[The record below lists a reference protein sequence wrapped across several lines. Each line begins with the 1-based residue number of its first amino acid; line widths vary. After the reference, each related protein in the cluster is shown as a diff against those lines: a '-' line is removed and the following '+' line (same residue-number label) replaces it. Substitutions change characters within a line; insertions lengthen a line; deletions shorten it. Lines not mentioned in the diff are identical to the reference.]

1 MITKITS
8 ENTAKYQALFEKVN
22 EILGLPKKDEQD
34 AIKIPAIS
42 TLGEYFQHLN
52 EISQKDPSLIILP
65 LDEEK
70 FSIDGNSRK
79 IVIPQAFTK
88 NGVGVQ
94 GDHYAEY
101 IYFEIDRYF
110 ENIDFGSPSITA
122 IVEFV
127 DANQQ
132 KHFTKAWIK
141 YADNTDVEHPKII
154 IGWPITQ
161 DVTSKAGIIKFS
173 VRLFELNTDGNSYK
187 RSFGTLIG
195 QLVVNP
201 SLDFAI
207 SKAEIDN
214 IQGNLNDDVENEVL
228 SRMIDSPAA
237 DYNVDQ
243 VVSPVFLFRYKNKEE
258 TGPDGSCNAD
268 AGDALMVQAIAPGSV
283 TYSWYKEKDER
294 TTNID
299 TGIEM
304 VYKQL
309 GEFKEN
315 IPIYENKSI
324 DGTPKYRLADVSK
337 ETFAEGGPYYERYSK
352 YTLPDSTNND
362 ITGTYYCVAQNN
374 MYGFSRSSNQKLN
387 IPKGWT
393 EADCKI
399 GNVTVPGPTAFG
411 DDSIMLSEK
420 IEIVDGGSLTVGV
433 TGATVKDRDTYTWNF
448 TGDDGNSRDIATT
461 GNTCS
466 LLDIEGIYT
475 ASVTRTR
482 NGAVSEPKAL
492 GSCHA
497 YKKPQPVKFITIDGV
512 SIDDSQ
518 KNQNF
523 LVPKT
528 STSCTI
534 TVKANGKFE
543 KYEVEW
549 RKEESQAQDVIVTNL
564 NTNISEPDENG
575 VFNISFNPSEVALGF
590 YYPVV
595 KVSKSQKGLE
605 GIDKEICS
613 FEKIGYLN
621 IAPAGTSG

>member
-1 MITKITS
+1 MITKITP
-8 ENTAKYQALFEKVN
+8 ENTTKYKALFKKVS
-22 EILGLPKKDEQD
+22 EILNLEH
-34 AIKIPAIS
+34 AIS
-42 TLGEYFQHLN
+42 TLDEYFQHLH
-52 EISQKDPSLIILP
+52 EISLKDPSLIILP

-70 FSIDGNSRK
+70 FFIDGNSRK
-79 IVIPQAFTK
+79 ITVPQAFTK

-122 IVEFV
+122 VVEFI

-141 YADNTDVEHPKII
+141 YTDEKSSKVT

-161 DVTSKAGIIKFS
+161 DVTSKAGSIKFS
-173 VRLFELNTDGNSYK
+173 VRLFELEGNSYK

-214 IQGNLNDDVENEVL
+214 IQGNLNDDVEKQVL
-228 SRMIDSPAA
+228 DRMISSPAA
-237 DYNVDQ
+237 DYSKDK
-243 VVSPVFLFRYKNKEE
+243 VVSPVFLFRYKEGV
-258 TGPDGSCNAD
+258 GPADFCSAD
-268 AGDALMVQAIAPGSV
+268 AGDVLRVQAVAPGSIA
-283 TYSWYKEKDER
+283 YFWFKGEKTPIKANSILKKLEA
-294 TTNID
+294 
-299 TGIEM
+299 
-304 VYKQL
+304 
-309 GEFKEN
+309 FKEN
-315 IPIYENKSI
+315 IPIYENK
-324 DGTPKYRLADVSK
+324 GTEEAPDYHLADVAAD
-337 ETFAEGGPYYERYSK
+337 TFDQGGPYYEPYSE
-352 YTLPDSTNND
+352 YVLPNEGD
-362 ITGTYYCVAQNN
+362 ITGEYHCVAQNT
-374 MYGFSRSSNQKLN
+374 MYGCTRASNEPLN
-387 IPKGWT
+387 VPENQT
-393 EADCKI
+393 ENDCKI
-399 GNVTVPGPTAFG
+399 GSVVVPGPTAFG
-411 DDSIMLSEK
+411 DDSTMLPEK
-420 IEIVDGGSLTVGV
+420 VEIDDGSPLTVGV
-433 TGATVKDRDTYTWNF
+433 TGATAKDRDTYTWNF
-448 TGDDGNSRDIATT
+448 TGDDGNSRDIAIT

-482 NGAVSEPKAL
+482 NGAVSEPKLL

-497 YKKPQPVKFITIDGV
+497 YKKPQPVKFIRIDGV

-528 STSCTI
+528 ATSCTI

-543 KYEVEW
+543 NYAVEW
-549 RKEESQAQDVIVTNL
+549 RKEESQAEDATVKFL

-595 KVSKSQKGLE
+595 KVSKSQEGLE
-605 GIDKEICS
+605 DVDEESCS
-613 FEKIGYLN
+613 FEEIGYLN

>member
-1 MITKITS
+1 MITKITP
-8 ENTAKYQALFEKVN
+8 ENTTKYKALFEKVS
-22 EILGLPKKDEQD
+22 EILNLE
-34 AIKIPAIS
+34 PAIS
-42 TLGEYFQHLN
+42 TLDEYFQHLN
-52 EISQKDPSLIILP
+52 EISLKDPSLIILP

-70 FSIDGNSRK
+70 FFIDGNSRK
-79 IVIPQAFTK
+79 ITVPQAFTK

-122 IVEFV
+122 VVEFV

-141 YADNTDVEHPKII
+141 YTDEKSSKVL

-161 DVTSKAGIIKFS
+161 DVTSKAGSIKFS
-173 VRLFELNTDGNSYK
+173 VRLFELEGNSYK

-214 IQGNLNDDVENEVL
+214 IQGKLDADVEGEVL
-228 SRMIDSPAA
+228 RRMINSPAA
-237 DYNVDQ
+237 DYSADK
-243 VVSPVFLFRYKNKEE
+243 VVSPVFLFRYKEGIGA
-258 TGPDGSCNAD
+258 TDSCAAD
-268 AGDALMVQAIAPGSV
+268 AGDVLNVQAIAPGSV
-283 TYSWYKEKDER
+283 TYSWYKDKDE
-294 TTNID
+294 TT
-299 TGIEM
+299 TTLQAKL
-304 VYKQL
+304 VYKKL
-309 GEFKEN
+309 DAFKEN
-315 IPIYENKSI
+315 ILIYENK
-324 DGTPKYRLADVSK
+324 GTDENPIYRLADVSE
-337 ETFAEGGPYYERYSK
+337 ETFANGGPYYESYSE
-352 YTLPDSTNND
+352 YTLPSNKDGETMSD
-362 ITGTYYCVAQNN
+362 ITGTYRCVAQNN
-374 MYGFSRSSNQKLN
+374 MYGFSRSSDQAHN
-387 IPKGWT
+387 IPEGWT
-393 EADCKI
+393 DDDCKI
-399 GNVTVPGPTAFG
+399 GSVVVPGPTAFG
-411 DDSIMLSEK
+411 DDSTMLSGK

-433 TGATVKDRDTYTWNF
+433 TGATAKDRDTYTWNF

-497 YKKPQPVKFITIDGV
+497 YKKPQPVKFITIDGI

-528 STSCTI
+528 ATSCTI

-543 KYEVEW
+543 NYAVEW
-549 RKEESQAQDVIVTNL
+549 RKEESQAEDATVTIL
-564 NTNISEPDENG
+564 NTNISKPDENG
-575 VFNISFNPSEVALGF
+575 VFAISFNPSEVALGF

-595 KVSKSQKGLE
+595 KVSKNNVE
-605 GIDKEICS
+605 GVDEEVCS

>member
-1 MITKITS
+1 MITKVTP
-8 ENTAKYQALFEKVN
+8 ENNTRYQALFEKVN
-22 EILGLPKKDEQD
+22 EILGLPKKNDQGTV
-34 AIKIPAIS
+34 ITHAIS
-42 TLGEYFQHLN
+42 TLDGYFQHLH
-52 EISQKDPSLIILP
+52 EISLKDPSLIILP

-70 FSIDGNSRK
+70 FFIDGNSRK
-79 IVIPQAFTK
+79 ITVPQAFTK

-122 IVEFV
+122 VVEFI

-141 YADNTDVEHPKII
+141 YTDEKSSKVT

-161 DVTSKAGIIKFS
+161 DVTSKAGSIKFS
-173 VRLFELNTDGNSYK
+173 VRLFELDADGNSYK

-214 IQGNLNDDVENEVL
+214 IQGNLNDDVENQVL
-228 SRMIDSPAA
+228 DRMISSPAA
-237 DYNVDQ
+237 DYSKDK
-243 VVSPVFLFRYKNKEE
+243 VVSPVFLFRYKNGV
-258 TGPDGSCNAD
+258 GPNDPCSAD
-268 AGDALMVQAIAPGSV
+268 AGDVLRVQAIAPGSV
-283 TYSWYKEKDER
+283 DYSWLKDNNTIAAKNTFEKLEA
-294 TTNID
+294 
-299 TGIEM
+299 
-304 VYKQL
+304 
-309 GEFKEN
+309 FKEN
-315 IPIYENKSI
+315 ILIYENK
-324 DGTPKYRLADVSK
+324 GTEAAPSYRLADV
-337 ETFAEGGPYYERYSK
+337 TADDFADPKKGPYYELYSE
-352 YTLPDSTNND
+352 YVLPNEGD
-362 ITGTYYCVAQNN
+362 ITGEYHCVAQNTT
-374 MYGFSRSSNQKLN
+374 YGYTRTSKEPLN
-387 IPKGWT
+387 IPEGWT
-393 EADCKI
+393 ADDCKI
-399 GNVTVPGPTAFG
+399 GVVTVPGPTAFG
-411 DDSIMLSEK
+411 DDSTMLSGK

-433 TGATVKDRDTYTWNF
+433 TGAIAKDRDTYTWNF
-448 TGDDGNSRDIATT
+448 TGDDGNSRDIAITE
-461 GNTCS
+461 NTCS

-482 NGAVSEPKAL
+482 NGAVSEPKIL

-497 YKKPQPVKFITIDGV
+497 YKKPQPVKFIMIDGI

-528 STSCTI
+528 ATSCTI

-543 KYEVEW
+543 KYDVEW
-549 RKEESQAQDVIVTNL
+549 RKEESQAQDASVKFL

-590 YYPVV
+590 YYPIV
-595 KVSKSQKGLE
+595 KVSKSQEGLE
-605 GIDKEICS
+605 DVAEEKCS
-613 FEKIGYLN
+613 FEEIGYLN
-621 IAPAGTSG
+621 IAPVGTSG

>member
-1 MITKITS
+1 MITKITP
-8 ENTAKYQALFEKVN
+8 ENTTKYKALFEKVSK
-22 EILGLPKKDEQD
+22 ILKLE
-34 AIKIPAIS
+34 PAIS
-42 TLGEYFQHLN
+42 TLDEYFQHLN
-52 EISQKDPSLIILP
+52 EISLKDPSLIMLP

-70 FSIDGNSRK
+70 FFIDGNSRK
-79 IVIPQAFTK
+79 ITIPQAFTK

-122 IVEFV
+122 VVEFI

-141 YADNTDVEHPKII
+141 YTDEKSSKVT

-161 DVTSKAGIIKFS
+161 DVTSKAGSIKFS
-173 VRLFELNTDGNSYK
+173 VRLFELEGNSYK

-214 IQGNLNDDVENEVL
+214 IQGKLDADVEGEVL
-228 SRMIDSPAA
+228 RRMINSPAA
-237 DYNVDQ
+237 DYSADK
-243 VVSPVFLFRYKNKEE
+243 VVSPVFLFRYKEGIGA
-258 TGPDGSCNAD
+258 TDSCTAD
-268 AGDALMVQAIAPGSV
+268 AGDVLNVQAIAPGSV
-283 TYSWYKEKDER
+283 TYSWFKDKDETI
-294 TTNID
+294 TTL
-299 TGIEM
+299 EAKL
-304 VYKQL
+304 VYKKL
-309 GEFKEN
+309 ETFKEN
-315 IPIYENKSI
+315 IPIYENK
-324 DGTPKYRLADVSK
+324 GTQEAPVYRLADVSEESFTK
-337 ETFAEGGPYYERYSK
+337 GGPYYESYSE
-352 YTLPDSTNND
+352 YTLPSSKDGETMSD
-362 ITGTYYCVAQNN
+362 ITGTYRCVAQNN
-374 MYGFSRSSNQKLN
+374 MYGFSRSSDDAHN
-387 IPKGWT
+387 IPEGRT
-393 EADCKI
+393 DEDCII
-399 GNVTVPGPTAFG
+399 GSVVVPGPTAFG
-411 DDSIMLSEK
+411 DDSTMLQEK
-420 IEIVDGGSLTVGV
+420 KEIVDGDSLTVGV
-433 TGATVKDRDTYTWNF
+433 TGATAKDRDTYTWNF
-448 TGDDGNSRDIATT
+448 TGDDGNSRDIAIT

-482 NGAVSEPKAL
+482 NGAVSEPKLL

-497 YKKPQPVKFITIDGV
+497 YKKPQPVKFIRIDGI

-528 STSCTI
+528 ATSCTI

-543 KYEVEW
+543 KYDVEW
-549 RKEESQAQDVIVTNL
+549 RKEESQAQDATVKIL
-564 NTNISEPDENG
+564 NTNISKPDENG

-595 KVSKSQKGLE
+595 KVSKSQEGLE
-605 GIDKEICS
+605 SVASETCS
-613 FEKIGYLN
+613 FEEIGYLN

>member
-1 MITKITS
+1 MITKITP
-8 ENTAKYQALFEKVN
+8 ENTTKYKALFEKVS
-22 EILGLPKKDEQD
+22 EILNIE
-34 AIKIPAIS
+34 PAIS
-42 TLGEYFQHLN
+42 TLDEYFQHLH
-52 EISQKDPSLIILP
+52 EISLKDPSLIILP

-70 FSIDGNSRK
+70 FFIDGNSRK
-79 IVIPQAFTK
+79 ITVPQAFVK

-122 IVEFV
+122 VVEFI

-141 YADNTDVEHPKII
+141 YTDEKSSKVL

-161 DVTSKAGIIKFS
+161 DVTSKAGPIKFS
-173 VRLFELNTDGNSYK
+173 VRLFELEGNSYK

-214 IQGNLNDDVENEVL
+214 IQGKLDADVEGEVL
-228 SRMIDSPAA
+228 RRMINSPAA
-237 DYNVDQ
+237 DYSKDK
-243 VVSPVFLFRYKNKEE
+243 VVSPVFLFRYKEGV
-258 TGPDGSCNAD
+258 GPNDLCNAD
-268 AGDALMVQAIAPGSV
+268 AGDVLKVQAIAPGSV
-283 TYSWYKEKDER
+283 TYSWFKDKTPITAER
-294 TTNID
+294 
-299 TGIEM
+299 

-309 GEFKEN
+309 TAFKEN
-315 IPIYENKSI
+315 VLIYENK
-324 DGTPKYRLADVSK
+324 GTDEAPVYRLADVSE
-337 ETFAEGGPYYERYSK
+337 ETFATGGPYYESYSE
-352 YTLPDSTNND
+352 YILPSSKDGETMSD
-362 ITGTYYCVAQNN
+362 ITGTYRCVAQNN
-374 MYGFSRSSNQKLN
+374 MYGFSRSSDDAHN
-387 IPKGWT
+387 IPEGRT
-393 EADCKI
+393 DEDCII
-399 GNVTVPGPTAFG
+399 GSVVVPGPTAFG
-411 DDSIMLSEK
+411 DDSTMLSEK
-420 IEIVDGGSLTVGV
+420 VEIVDGGSLTVGV
-433 TGATVKDRDTYTWNF
+433 TGVTAKDRDTYTWNF
-448 TGDDGNSRDIATT
+448 KGDDGNSRDIATT

-482 NGAVSEPKAL
+482 NGAVSEPKVL

-497 YKKPQPVKFITIDGV
+497 YKKPQPVKFIRIDGI

-528 STSCTI
+528 ATSCTI

-543 KYEVEW
+543 NYAVEW
-549 RKEESQAQDVIVTNL
+549 RKEESQVEDAIVTTL

-590 YYPVV
+590 YYPIV
-595 KVSKSQKGLE
+595 KVSKSQEGLE
-605 GIDKEICS
+605 SVAPEICS

>member
-1 MITKITS
+1 MITKVTP
-8 ENTAKYQALFEKVN
+8 ENTTKYKALFEKVS
-22 EILGLPKKDEQD
+22 EILNIE
-34 AIKIPAIS
+34 PAIS
-42 TLGEYFQHLN
+42 TLDEYFQHLH
-52 EISQKDPSLIILP
+52 EISLKDPSLIILP

-70 FSIDGNSRK
+70 FFIDGNSRK
-79 IVIPQAFTK
+79 ITVPQAFTK

-122 IVEFV
+122 VVEFI

-141 YADNTDVEHPKII
+141 YTDEKSSKVL

-161 DVTSKAGIIKFS
+161 DVTSKAGSIKFS
-173 VRLFELNTDGNSYK
+173 VRLFELEGNSYK

-214 IQGNLNDDVENEVL
+214 IQGNLNDDVEKQVL
-228 SRMIDSPAA
+228 DRMISSPAA
-237 DYNVDQ
+237 DYSKDK
-243 VVSPVFLFRYKNKEE
+243 VVSPVFLFRYKEGV
-258 TGPDGSCNAD
+258 GPADFCSAD
-268 AGDALMVQAIAPGSV
+268 AGDVLRVQAVAPGSI
-283 TYSWYKEKDER
+283 TYSWFKGEKTPITANSIFKKLEA
-294 TTNID
+294 
-299 TGIEM
+299 
-304 VYKQL
+304 
-309 GEFKEN
+309 FKEN
-315 IPIYENKSI
+315 ILIYENK
-324 DGTPKYRLADVSK
+324 GTEEAPNYRLADVAAD
-337 ETFAEGGPYYERYSK
+337 TFNQGGPYYEKYSE
-352 YTLPDSTNND
+352 YILPNEGD
-362 ITGTYYCVAQNN
+362 ITGEYYCVAQNT
-374 MYGFSRSSNQKLN
+374 MYGYTRASNEPLN
-387 IPKGWT
+387 VPEHYT
-393 EADCKI
+393 ENDCKI
-399 GNVTVPGPTAFG
+399 GSVVVPGPTAFG
-411 DDSIMLSEK
+411 DDSTMLPGK

-433 TGATVKDRDTYTWNF
+433 TGATAKDRDTYTWNF
-448 TGDDGNSRDIATT
+448 TGDDGNSMDIAIT

-482 NGAVSEPKAL
+482 NGAVSEPKVL

-497 YKKPQPVKFITIDGV
+497 YKKPQPVKFITIDGI

-528 STSCTI
+528 ATSCTI

-543 KYEVEW
+543 NYAVEW
-549 RKEESQAQDVIVTNL
+549 RKEESQAEDATVKIL

-595 KVSKSQKGLE
+595 KVSKIMLKALTKKFVVLKKLD
-605 GIDKEICS
+605 I
-613 FEKIGYLN
+613 
-621 IAPAGTSG
+621 

>member
-1 MITKITS
+1 MITKITP
-8 ENTAKYQALFEKVN
+8 ENTTKYKALFEKVS
-22 EILGLPKKDEQD
+22 EILKLE
-34 AIKIPAIS
+34 PAIS
-42 TLGEYFQHLN
+42 TLDEYFQHLN
-52 EISQKDPSLIILP
+52 EISLKDPSLIILP

-70 FSIDGNSRK
+70 FFIDGNSRK
-79 IVIPQAFTK
+79 ITVPQAFTK

-122 IVEFV
+122 VVEFV

-141 YADNTDVEHPKII
+141 YTNEKSSKVT

-161 DVTSKAGIIKFS
+161 DVTSKAGSIKFS
-173 VRLFELNTDGNSYK
+173 VRLFELEGNSYK

-214 IQGNLNDDVENEVL
+214 IQGKLDADVEGEVL
-228 SRMIDSPAA
+228 RRMINSPAA
-237 DYNVDQ
+237 DYSADK
-243 VVSPVFLFRYKNKEE
+243 VVSPVFLFRYKEGIGA
-258 TGPDGSCNAD
+258 TDSCTAD
-268 AGDALMVQAIAPGSV
+268 AGDVLNVQAIAPGSV
-283 TYSWYKEKDER
+283 TYSWYKDKDE
-294 TTNID
+294 TT
-299 TGIEM
+299 TTLEAKL
-304 VYKQL
+304 VYKKL
-309 GEFKEN
+309 DTFKEN
-315 IPIYENKSI
+315 ILIYENK
-324 DGTPKYRLADVSK
+324 GTDENPIYRLADVSE
-337 ETFAEGGPYYERYSK
+337 ETFVNGGPYYESYSE
-352 YTLPDSTNND
+352 YTLPSSKDGETMSD
-362 ITGTYYCVAQNN
+362 ITGTYRCVAQNN
-374 MYGFSRSSNQKLN
+374 MYGFSRSSDQAHN
-387 IPKGWT
+387 IPEGWT
-393 EADCKI
+393 DDDCKI
-399 GNVTVPGPTAFG
+399 GSVVVPGPTAFG
-411 DDSIMLSEK
+411 DDSTMLSGK

-466 LLDIEGIYT
+466 LLDIEGTYT

-518 KNQNF
+518 NNQNF

-528 STSCTI
+528 ATSCTI

-543 KYEVEW
+543 NYAVEW
-549 RKEESQAQDVIVTNL
+549 RKEESQAEDATVTIL
-564 NTNISEPDENG
+564 NTDISKPDENG
-575 VFNISFNPSEVALGF
+575 VFSIRFNPSEVALGF

-595 KVSKSQKGLE
+595 KVSKNNVE
-605 GIDKEICS
+605 GVDEEICS

>member
-1 MITKITS
+1 MITKVTP
-8 ENTAKYQALFEKVN
+8 ENTTRYQALFEKVN
-22 EILGLPKKDEQD
+22 EILGLPKTDDQGTV
-34 AIKIPAIS
+34 ITQAIS
-42 TLGEYFQHLN
+42 TLDGYFQHLH
-52 EISQKDPSLIILP
+52 EISLKDPSLIILP

-70 FSIDGNSRK
+70 FFIDGNSRK
-79 IVIPQAFTK
+79 ITVPQAFTK

-122 IVEFV
+122 VVEFI

-141 YADNTDVEHPKII
+141 YTDEESSKII

-161 DVTSKAGIIKFS
+161 DVTSKAGSIKFS
-173 VRLFELNTDGNSYK
+173 VRLFELDGNSYK

-214 IQGNLNDDVENEVL
+214 IQGDLNDDVENQVL
-228 SRMIDSPAA
+228 DRMISSPAA
-237 DYNVDQ
+237 DYSKDK
-243 VVSPVFLFRYKNKEE
+243 VVSPVFLFRYKNGV
-258 TGPDGSCNAD
+258 GPDDPCDAD
-268 AGDALMVQAIAPGSV
+268 MGDALMVQAIAPGSV
-283 TYSWYKEKDER
+283 AYSWYKEKGEK
-294 TTNID
+294 TTNIE

-304 VYKQL
+304 IHKEL
-309 GEFKEN
+309 KEFKEN
-315 IPIYENKSI
+315 IPIYENK
-324 DGTPKYRLADVSK
+324 GTDEHPIYRLADV
-337 ETFAEGGPYYERYSK
+337 TADDFADPKKGPYYELYSK
-352 YTLPDSTNND
+352 YVLPNEGD
-362 ITGTYYCVAQNN
+362 ITGEYYCVAKNT
-374 MYGFSRSSNQKLN
+374 MYGYSRTSKEPLK
-387 IPKGWT
+387 IPKDWT
-393 EADCKI
+393 ADDCKI
-399 GNVTVPGPTAFG
+399 GVVTVPGPTPFG
-411 DDSIMLSEK
+411 DDSTMLSGK

-433 TGATVKDRDTYTWNF
+433 TGATAKDRDTYTWNF
-448 TGDDGNSRDIATT
+448 TGDDGNSRDIAIT

-482 NGAVSEPKAL
+482 NGAVSEPKVL

-497 YKKPQPVKFITIDGV
+497 YKKPQPVKFIMIDGI

-528 STSCTI
+528 ATSCTI

-549 RKEESQAQDVIVTNL
+549 RKEESQAQDATVKFL
-564 NTNISEPDENG
+564 NTKLSEPDENG

-590 YYPVV
+590 YYPIV
-595 KVSKSQKGLE
+595 KVSKSQEGLE
-605 GIDKEICS
+605 DVDEEIYS
-613 FEKIGYLN
+613 FEEIGYLN

>member
-1 MITKITS
+1 MITKITP
-8 ENTAKYQALFEKVN
+8 ENTTKYKALFEKVS
-22 EILGLPKKDEQD
+22 EILKLE
-34 AIKIPAIS
+34 PAIS
-42 TLGEYFQHLN
+42 TLDEYFQHLN
-52 EISQKDPSLIILP
+52 EISLKDPSLIILP

-70 FSIDGNSRK
+70 FFIDGNSRK
-79 IVIPQAFTK
+79 ITVPQAFTK

-122 IVEFV
+122 VVEFI

-141 YADNTDVEHPKII
+141 YTDEKSSKVT

-161 DVTSKAGIIKFS
+161 DVTSKAGSIKFS
-173 VRLFELNTDGNSYK
+173 VRLFELEGNSYK

-214 IQGNLNDDVENEVL
+214 IQGKLDADVEGEVL
-228 SRMIDSPAA
+228 RRMINSPAA
-237 DYNVDQ
+237 DYSADK
-243 VVSPVFLFRYKNKEE
+243 VVSPVFLFRYKEGIGA
-258 TGPDGSCNAD
+258 TDSCTAD
-268 AGDALMVQAIAPGSV
+268 AGDVLNVQAIAPGSV
-283 TYSWYKEKDER
+283 TYSWYKDKDE
-294 TTNID
+294 TTTTLEAKLI
-299 TGIEM
+299 
-304 VYKQL
+304 YKKL
-309 GEFKEN
+309 NAFKEN
-315 IPIYENKSI
+315 ILIYENK
-324 DGTPKYRLADVSK
+324 GTDENPIYRLADVSE
-337 ETFAEGGPYYERYSK
+337 ETFANGGPYYESYSE
-352 YTLPDSTNND
+352 YTLPSSKDGETMSD
-362 ITGTYYCVAQNN
+362 ITGTYRCVAQNN
-374 MYGFSRSSNQKLN
+374 MYGFSRSSDQAHN
-387 IPKGWT
+387 IPEGWT
-393 EADCKI
+393 DDDCKI
-399 GNVTVPGPTAFG
+399 GSVVVPGPTAFG
-411 DDSIMLSEK
+411 DDSTMLSGK

-433 TGATVKDRDTYTWNF
+433 TGATAKDRDTYTWNF
-448 TGDDGNSRDIATT
+448 TGDDGNSRDIAIT

-482 NGAVSEPKAL
+482 NGAVSEPKVL

-497 YKKPQPVKFITIDGV
+497 YKKPQPVKFIMIDGI

-528 STSCTI
+528 ATSCTI

-543 KYEVEW
+543 NYAVEW
-549 RKEESQAQDVIVTNL
+549 RKEESQAEDATVKIL

-595 KVSKSQKGLE
+595 KVSKNNVE
-605 GIDKEICS
+605 GVNEEICS

>member
-8 ENTAKYQALFEKVN
+8 ENTAKYQALFEKVS
-22 EILGLPKKDEQD
+22 EILKLE
-34 AIKIPAIS
+34 PAIS

-88 NGVGVQ
+88 NGIGVQ

-161 DVTSKAGIIKFS
+161 DVTSKAGSIKFS
-173 VRLFELNTDGNSYK
+173 VRLFELNAGDNSYK

-214 IQGNLNDDVENEVL
+214 IQGDLNQDVEKNVL
-228 SRMIDSPAA
+228 DRIIDSPAA
-237 DYNVDQ
+237 DYSVDQ

-258 TGPDGSCNAD
+258 TKPDGSCDAD
-268 AGDALMVQAIAPGSV
+268 AGDVLMVQAIAPGSV
-283 TYSWYKEKDER
+283 TYSWYKEKGEK

-299 TGIEM
+299 TGIET

-352 YTLPDSTNND
+352 YTLPDSTKND

-399 GNVTVPGPTAFG
+399 GNVTVPGPTPF
-411 DDSIMLSEK
+411 DKLTYLEK
-420 IEIVDGGSLTVGV
+420 KKEISNGGSLTVGAG
-433 TGATVKDRDTYTWNF
+433 GATPKDNDRYTWSFKGENGTVENF
-448 TGDDGNSRDIATT
+448 EIT
-461 GNTCS
+461 GNTCN
-466 LLDIEGIYT
+466 LLNAEGTY
-475 ASVTRTR
+475 SVSVARTR
-482 NGAVSEPKAL
+482 NGAVSEPVDL
-492 GSCHA
+492 GSCYA
-497 YKKPQPVKFITIDGV
+497 YRKPQPVEFVKVNGKPVDKTQSKTNY
-512 SIDDSQ
+512 SIPQ
-518 KNQNF
+518 TPNA
-523 LVPKT
+523 
-528 STSCTI
+528 SCVIEVQT
-534 TVKANGKFE
+534 NGKFE
-543 KYEVEW
+543 SYKVDW
-549 RKEESQAQDVIVTNL
+549 FVDKSPATDVSATNL
-564 NTNISEPDENG
+564 NATVSEPDENG
-575 VFNISFNPSEVALGF
+575 VFTISFNPNKINSGL

-595 KVSKSQKGLE
+595 TVSKSKEELA
-605 GIDKEICS
+605 DVAPEICS
-613 FEKIGYLN
+613 FEDIGYLVVT
-621 IAPAGTSG
+621 AAETSG

>member
-1 MITKITS
+1 MITKITP
-8 ENTAKYQALFEKVN
+8 ENTTKYKALFEKVS
-22 EILGLPKKDEQD
+22 EILNIE
-34 AIKIPAIS
+34 PAIS
-42 TLGEYFQHLN
+42 TLDEYFQHLN
-52 EISQKDPSLIILP
+52 EISLKDPSLIILP

-70 FSIDGNSRK
+70 FFIDGNSRK
-79 IVIPQAFTK
+79 ITVPQAFTK

-122 IVEFV
+122 VVEFV

-141 YADNTDVEHPKII
+141 YTDEKSSKVL

-161 DVTSKAGIIKFS
+161 DVTSKAGSIKFS
-173 VRLFELNTDGNSYK
+173 VRLFELEGNSYK

-214 IQGNLNDDVENEVL
+214 IQGKLDADVEGEVL
-228 SRMIDSPAA
+228 RRMINSPAA
-237 DYNVDQ
+237 DYSADK
-243 VVSPVFLFRYKNKEE
+243 VVSPVFLFRYKEGIGA
-258 TGPDGSCNAD
+258 TDSCTAD
-268 AGDALMVQAIAPGSV
+268 AGDVLNVQAIAPGSV
-283 TYSWYKEKDER
+283 TYSWYKDKDE
-294 TTNID
+294 TT
-299 TGIEM
+299 TSLEAKL
-304 VYKQL
+304 VYKKL
-309 GEFKEN
+309 NTFKEN
-315 IPIYENKSI
+315 ILIYENK
-324 DGTPKYRLADVSK
+324 GTDENPIYRLADVSE
-337 ETFAEGGPYYERYSK
+337 ETFANGGPYYESYSE
-352 YTLPDSTNND
+352 YTLPSSKDGETMSD
-362 ITGTYYCVAQNN
+362 ITGTYRCVAQNN
-374 MYGFSRSSNQKLN
+374 MYGFSRSSDQAHN
-387 IPKGWT
+387 IPEGWT
-393 EADCKI
+393 DDDCKI
-399 GNVTVPGPTAFG
+399 GSVVVPGPTAFG
-411 DDSIMLSEK
+411 DDFTMLSGK

-433 TGATVKDRDTYTWNF
+433 TGATAKDRDTYTWNF
-448 TGDDGNSRDIATT
+448 VGDDGNSRDIAIT

-482 NGAVSEPKAL
+482 NGAVSEPKVL

-497 YKKPQPVKFITIDGV
+497 YKKPQPVKFITIDGI

-528 STSCTI
+528 ATSCTI

-543 KYEVEW
+543 KYDVEW
-549 RKEESQAQDVIVTNL
+549 RKEESQVQDATVTDL
-564 NTNISEPDENG
+564 NANISEPDENG
-575 VFNISFNPSEVALGF
+575 VFTISFNPSEVALGF

-595 KVSKSQKGLE
+595 KVSKSQEGLE
-605 GIDKEICS
+605 SVASEICS

>member
-1 MITKITS
+1 MITKITP
-8 ENTAKYQALFEKVN
+8 ENTTKYKALFEKVS
-22 EILGLPKKDEQD
+22 EILKLE
-34 AIKIPAIS
+34 PAIS
-42 TLGEYFQHLN
+42 TLDEYFQHLN
-52 EISQKDPSLIILP
+52 EISLKDPSLIILP

-70 FSIDGNSRK
+70 FFIDGNSRK
-79 IVIPQAFTK
+79 ITVPQAFTK

-122 IVEFV
+122 VVEFV

-141 YADNTDVEHPKII
+141 YTDEKSSKVT

-161 DVTSKAGIIKFS
+161 DVTSKAGSIKFS
-173 VRLFELNTDGNSYK
+173 VRLFELEGNSYK

-214 IQGNLNDDVENEVL
+214 IQGKLDADVEGEVL
-228 SRMIDSPAA
+228 RRMINSPAA
-237 DYNVDQ
+237 DYSADK
-243 VVSPVFLFRYKNKEE
+243 VVSPVFLFRYKEGIGA
-258 TGPDGSCNAD
+258 TDSCTAD
-268 AGDALMVQAIAPGSV
+268 AGDVLNVQAIAPGSV
-283 TYSWYKEKDER
+283 TYSWYKDKDE
-294 TTNID
+294 TTTTLEAKLVHKKLD
-299 TGIEM
+299 T
-304 VYKQL
+304 
-309 GEFKEN
+309 FKEN
-315 IPIYENKSI
+315 ILIYENK
-324 DGTPKYRLADVSK
+324 GTDENPIYRLADVSE
-337 ETFAEGGPYYERYSK
+337 ETFANGGPYYESYSE
-352 YTLPDSTNND
+352 YTLPSSKDGETMSD
-362 ITGTYYCVAQNN
+362 ITGTYRCVAQNN
-374 MYGFSRSSNQKLN
+374 MYGFSRSSDQAHN
-387 IPKGWT
+387 IPEGWT
-393 EADCKI
+393 DDDCKI
-399 GNVTVPGPTAFG
+399 GSVVVPGPTAFG
-411 DDSIMLSEK
+411 DDSTMLSGK

-466 LLDIEGIYT
+466 LLDIEGTYT

-518 KNQNF
+518 NNQNF

-528 STSCTI
+528 ATSCTI

-543 KYEVEW
+543 NYAVEW
-549 RKEESQAQDVIVTNL
+549 RKEESQAEDAIVTIL
-564 NTNISEPDENG
+564 NTNISKPDENG
-575 VFNISFNPSEVALGF
+575 VFSIRFNPSEVALGF

-595 KVSKSQKGLE
+595 KVSKNNVE
-605 GIDKEICS
+605 GVDEEICS

>member
-1 MITKITS
+1 MITKVTP
-8 ENTAKYQALFEKVN
+8 ENTTRYQALFEKVS
-22 EILGLPKKDEQD
+22 EILNLE
-34 AIKIPAIS
+34 PAIS
-42 TLGEYFQHLN
+42 TLDEYFQHLN
-52 EISQKDPSLIILP
+52 EISLKDPSLIILP

-88 NGVGVQ
+88 NGIGVQ

-122 IVEFV
+122 VVEFI

-141 YADNTDVEHPKII
+141 YTDEKSSKVT

-161 DVTSKAGIIKFS
+161 DVTSKAGSIKFS
-173 VRLFELNTDGNSYK
+173 VRLFELEGNSYK

-214 IQGNLNDDVENEVL
+214 IQGKLDADVEGEVL
-228 SRMIDSPAA
+228 RRMINSPAA
-237 DYNVDQ
+237 DYSAKE
-243 VVSPVFLFRYKNKEE
+243 VVSPVFLFRYKEGV
-258 TGPDGSCNAD
+258 GPNDSCSAD
-268 AGDALMVQAIAPGSV
+268 AGDVLKVQAIAPGSV
-283 TYSWYKEKDER
+283 TYSWFKDKTSITAER
-294 TTNID
+294 
-299 TGIEM
+299 

-309 GEFKEN
+309 TAFKEN
-315 IPIYENKSI
+315 VLIYENK
-324 DGTPKYRLADVSK
+324 GTNEAPVYRLADVSE
-337 ETFAEGGPYYERYSK
+337 ETFANGGPYYESYSE
-352 YTLPDSTNND
+352 YTLPSSKDGETMSD
-362 ITGTYYCVAQNN
+362 ITGTYRCVAQNN
-374 MYGFSRSSNQKLN
+374 MYGFSRSSDDAHN
-387 IPKGWT
+387 IPEGR
-393 EADCKI
+393 ADEDCII
-399 GNVTVPGPTAFG
+399 GSVVVPGPTAFG
-411 DDSIMLSEK
+411 DDSTMLPEK
-420 IEIVDGGSLTVGV
+420 IEIVDGDSLTVGV

-497 YKKPQPVKFITIDGV
+497 YKKPQPVKFITIDGI

-528 STSCTI
+528 ATSCTI
-534 TVKANGKFE
+534 TIKANGKFE
-543 KYEVEW
+543 NYAVEW
-549 RKEESQAQDVIVTNL
+549 RKEESQAEDAIVTTL

-595 KVSKSQKGLE
+595 KVSKNNVE
-605 GIDKEICS
+605 GVDKEICS

>member
-1 MITKITS
+1 MITKITP
-8 ENTAKYQALFEKVN
+8 ENTTKYKALFEKVS
-22 EILGLPKKDEQD
+22 EILNIE
-34 AIKIPAIS
+34 PAIS
-42 TLGEYFQHLN
+42 TLDEYFQHLN
-52 EISQKDPSLIILP
+52 EISLKDPSLIILP

-70 FSIDGNSRK
+70 FFIDGNSRK
-79 IVIPQAFTK
+79 ITVPQAFTK

-122 IVEFV
+122 VVEFV

-141 YADNTDVEHPKII
+141 YTDEKSSKVL

-161 DVTSKAGIIKFS
+161 DVTSKAGSIKFS
-173 VRLFELNTDGNSYK
+173 VRLFELEGNSYK

-214 IQGNLNDDVENEVL
+214 IQGKLDADVEGEVL
-228 SRMIDSPAA
+228 RRMINSPAA
-237 DYNVDQ
+237 DYSADK
-243 VVSPVFLFRYKNKEE
+243 VVSPVFLFRYKEGIGA
-258 TGPDGSCNAD
+258 TDSCTAD
-268 AGDALMVQAIAPGSV
+268 AGDVLNVQAIAPGSV
-283 TYSWYKEKDER
+283 TYSWYKDKDE
-294 TTNID
+294 TT
-299 TGIEM
+299 TTLEAKL
-304 VYKQL
+304 VYKKL
-309 GEFKEN
+309 NTFKEN
-315 IPIYENKSI
+315 ILIYENK
-324 DGTPKYRLADVSK
+324 GTDENPIYRLADVSE
-337 ETFAEGGPYYERYSK
+337 ETFANGGPYYESYSE
-352 YTLPDSTNND
+352 YTLPSSKDGETMSD
-362 ITGTYYCVAQNN
+362 ITGTYRCVAQNN
-374 MYGFSRSSNQKLN
+374 MYGFSRSSDQAHN
-387 IPKGWT
+387 IPEGWT
-393 EADCKI
+393 DDDCKI
-399 GNVTVPGPTAFG
+399 GSVVVPGPTAFG
-411 DDSIMLSEK
+411 DDFTMLSGK

-433 TGATVKDRDTYTWNF
+433 TGATAKDRDTYTWNF
-448 TGDDGNSRDIATT
+448 VGDDGNSRDIAIT

-482 NGAVSEPKAL
+482 NGAVSEPKVL

-497 YKKPQPVKFITIDGV
+497 YKKPQPVKFITIDGI

-528 STSCTI
+528 ATSCTI

-543 KYEVEW
+543 KYDVEW
-549 RKEESQAQDVIVTNL
+549 RKEESQVQDATVTDL
-564 NTNISEPDENG
+564 NANISEPDENG
-575 VFNISFNPSEVALGF
+575 VFTISFNPSEVALGF

-595 KVSKSQKGLE
+595 KVSKSQEGLE
-605 GIDKEICS
+605 SVASEICS

>member
-1 MITKITS
+1 MITKVTP
-8 ENTAKYQALFEKVN
+8 ENTTRYQALFEKVN
-22 EILGLPKKDEQD
+22 EILGLPEKD
-34 AIKIPAIS
+34 KIS
-42 TLGEYFQHLN
+42 TLDGYFQHLH
-52 EISQKDPSLIILP
+52 EISLKDPSLIILP

-70 FSIDGNSRK
+70 FFIDGNSRK
-79 IVIPQAFTK
+79 ITVPQAFTK

-122 IVEFV
+122 VVEFI

-141 YADNTDVEHPKII
+141 YTDEKSSKVT

-161 DVTSKAGIIKFS
+161 DVTSKAGSIKFS
-173 VRLFELNTDGNSYK
+173 VRLFELEGNSYK

-214 IQGNLNDDVENEVL
+214 IQGNLNADVENQVL
-228 SRMIDSPAA
+228 DRMISSPAA
-237 DYNVDQ
+237 DYSKDK
-243 VVSPVFLFRYKNKEE
+243 VVSPVFLFRYKNGV
-258 TGPDGSCNAD
+258 GPTDPCSAD
-268 AGDALMVQAIAPGSV
+268 AGDVLRVQAIAPGSV
-283 TYSWYKEKDER
+283 TYSWSKDNNTIAAEKTFEKLE
-294 TTNID
+294 T
-299 TGIEM
+299 
-304 VYKQL
+304 
-309 GEFKEN
+309 FKEN
-315 IPIYENKSI
+315 IPIYENK
-324 DGTPKYRLADVSK
+324 GTEAAPSYRLADV
-337 ETFAEGGPYYERYSK
+337 TADDFADPKKGPYYELYSK
-352 YTLPDSTNND
+352 YVLPNEGD
-362 ITGTYYCVAQNN
+362 ITGEYHCVAKNT
-374 MYGFSRSSNQKLN
+374 MYGYPRTSKEPLN
-387 IPKGWT
+387 IPEGWT
-393 EADCKI
+393 ADDCKI
-399 GNVTVPGPTAFG
+399 GVVTVPGPTAFG
-411 DDSIMLSEK
+411 DDSTMLSGK

-433 TGATVKDRDTYTWNF
+433 TGATAKDRDTYTWNF
-448 TGDDGNSRDIATT
+448 TGDDGNSRDIAIT

-482 NGAVSEPKAL
+482 NGAVSEPKVL

-497 YKKPQPVKFITIDGV
+497 YKKPQPVKFIMIDGI

-528 STSCTI
+528 ATSCTI

-549 RKEESQAQDVIVTNL
+549 RKEESQAQDATVKFL
-564 NTNISEPDENG
+564 NTKLSEPDENG

-590 YYPVV
+590 YYPIV
-595 KVSKSQKGLE
+595 KVSKSQEGLE
-605 GIDKEICS
+605 DVDEEICS
-613 FEKIGYLN
+613 FEEIGYLN

>member
-1 MITKITS
+1 MITKITP
-8 ENTAKYQALFEKVN
+8 ENTTRYEALFEKVN
-22 EILGLPKKDEQD
+22 EILGLPKKDEQGTV
-34 AIKIPAIS
+34 ITHAIS
-42 TLGEYFQHLN
+42 TLDGYFQHLN

-70 FSIDGNSRK
+70 FFIDGNSRK
-79 IVIPQAFTK
+79 IAVPQAFTK

-122 IVEFV
+122 VVEFI

-141 YADNTDVEHPKII
+141 YTDEKSSKVT

-161 DVTSKAGIIKFS
+161 DVTSKAGSIKFS
-173 VRLFELNTDGNSYK
+173 VRLFELEGDSYK

-214 IQGNLNDDVENEVL
+214 IQGKLDADVEGEVL
-228 SRMIDSPAA
+228 RRMVDSPAA
-237 DYNVDQ
+237 DYSKDK
-243 VVSPVFLFRYKNKEE
+243 VVSPVFLFRYTEDVA
-258 TGPDGSCNAD
+258 GPNDPCNAD
-268 AGDALMVQAIAPGSV
+268 AGDVLKVQAIAPGSV
-283 TYSWYKEKDER
+283 TYSWFKDKTPITAEK
-294 TTNID
+294 
-299 TGIEM
+299 

-309 GEFKEN
+309 TAFKEN
-315 IPIYENKSI
+315 VLIYENK
-324 DGTPKYRLADVSK
+324 GTDEKPIYRLADVSE
-337 ETFAEGGPYYERYSK
+337 ETFANGGPYYESYSE
-352 YTLPDSTNND
+352 YILPSSKDGETMSD
-362 ITGTYYCVAQNN
+362 ITGTYRCVAQNS
-374 MYGFSRSSNQKLN
+374 MYGFSRSSDEKLN
-387 IPKGWT
+387 IPEGWT
-393 EADCKI
+393 ADDCKI
-399 GNVTVPGPTAFG
+399 GSVIVPGPTAFG
-411 DDSIMLSEK
+411 DDSTMLSGK

-466 LLDIEGIYT
+466 LLDIEGTYT

-528 STSCTI
+528 ATSCTI

-543 KYEVEW
+543 NYAVEW
-549 RKEESQAQDVIVTNL
+549 RKEENQAEDATVTIF
-564 NTNISEPDENG
+564 NTNISKPDENG
-575 VFNISFNPSEVALGF
+575 VFSIRFNPSEVALGF

-595 KVSKSQKGLE
+595 KVSKNNVE
-605 GIDKEICS
+605 GVDEEICS

>member
-1 MITKITS
+1 MITKITP
-8 ENTAKYQALFEKVN
+8 ENTTKYKALFEKVSK
-22 EILGLPKKDEQD
+22 ILKLE
-34 AIKIPAIS
+34 PAIS
-42 TLGEYFQHLN
+42 TLDEYFQHLN
-52 EISQKDPSLIILP
+52 EISLKDPSLIILP

-70 FSIDGNSRK
+70 FFIDGNSRK
-79 IVIPQAFTK
+79 ITVPQAFTK

-122 IVEFV
+122 VVEFV

-141 YADNTDVEHPKII
+141 YTDEKSSKVT

-161 DVTSKAGIIKFS
+161 DVTSKAGSIKFS
-173 VRLFELNTDGNSYK
+173 VRLFELEGNSYK

-214 IQGNLNDDVENEVL
+214 IQGKLDADVEGEVL
-228 SRMIDSPAA
+228 RRMINSPAA
-237 DYNVDQ
+237 DYSADK
-243 VVSPVFLFRYKNKEE
+243 VVSPVFLFRYKEGIGA
-258 TGPDGSCNAD
+258 TDSCTAD
-268 AGDALMVQAIAPGSV
+268 AGDVLNVQAIAPGSV
-283 TYSWYKEKDER
+283 TYSWYKDKDEI
-294 TTNID
+294 TT
-299 TGIEM
+299 TLESKL
-304 VYKQL
+304 VYKKL
-309 GEFKEN
+309 DTFKEN
-315 IPIYENKSI
+315 IIIYENK
-324 DGTPKYRLADVSK
+324 GTDENQIYRLADVSE
-337 ETFAEGGPYYERYSK
+337 ETFANGGPYYERYSE
-352 YTLPDSTNND
+352 YTLPSNKDGETMSD
-362 ITGTYYCVAQNN
+362 ITGTYRCVAQNN
-374 MYGFSRSSNQKLN
+374 MYGFSRSSDQAHN
-387 IPKGWT
+387 IPEGWT
-393 EADCKI
+393 DDDCKI
-399 GNVTVPGPTAFG
+399 GSVVVPGPTAFG
-411 DDSIMLSEK
+411 DDSTTLSGK

-433 TGATVKDRDTYTWNF
+433 TGATIKDRDTYTWNF

-466 LLDIEGIYT
+466 LLDIEGTYT

-528 STSCTI
+528 ATSCTI

-543 KYEVEW
+543 NYAVEW
-549 RKEESQAQDVIVTNL
+549 RKEESQAEDATVTIL
-564 NTNISEPDENG
+564 NTNISKPDENG
-575 VFNISFNPSEVALGF
+575 VFSIRFNPSEVALGF

-595 KVSKSQKGLE
+595 KVSKNNVE
-605 GIDKEICS
+605 GVDEEICS

>member
-1 MITKITS
+1 MITKITP
-8 ENTAKYQALFEKVN
+8 ENTTKYKALFEKVS
-22 EILGLPKKDEQD
+22 EILNIE
-34 AIKIPAIS
+34 PAIS
-42 TLGEYFQHLN
+42 TLDEYFQHLH
-52 EISQKDPSLIILP
+52 EISLKDPSLIILP

-70 FSIDGNSRK
+70 FFIDGNSRK
-79 IVIPQAFTK
+79 ITVPQAFVK

-122 IVEFV
+122 VVEFI

-141 YADNTDVEHPKII
+141 YTDEKSSKVL

-161 DVTSKAGIIKFS
+161 DVTSKAGPIKFS
-173 VRLFELNTDGNSYK
+173 VRLFELEGNSYK

-214 IQGNLNDDVENEVL
+214 IQGKLDADVEGEVL
-228 SRMIDSPAA
+228 RRMINSPAA
-237 DYNVDQ
+237 DYSKDK
-243 VVSPVFLFRYKNKEE
+243 VVSPVFLFRYKEGV
-258 TGPDGSCNAD
+258 GPNDLCNAD
-268 AGDALMVQAIAPGSV
+268 AGDVLKVQAIAPGSV
-283 TYSWYKEKDER
+283 TYSWFKDKTPITAER
-294 TTNID
+294 
-299 TGIEM
+299 

-309 GEFKEN
+309 TAFKEN
-315 IPIYENKSI
+315 VLIYENK
-324 DGTPKYRLADVSK
+324 GTDEAPVYRLADVSE
-337 ETFAEGGPYYERYSK
+337 ETFATGGPYYESYSE
-352 YTLPDSTNND
+352 YILPSSKDGETMSD
-362 ITGTYYCVAQNN
+362 ITGTYRCVAQNN
-374 MYGFSRSSNQKLN
+374 MYGFSRSSDDAHN
-387 IPKGWT
+387 IPEGRT
-393 EADCKI
+393 DEDCII
-399 GNVTVPGPTAFG
+399 GSVVVPGPTAFG
-411 DDSIMLSEK
+411 DDSTTLSEK
-420 IEIVDGGSLTVGV
+420 VEIVEGGSLTVGV
-433 TGATVKDRDTYTWNF
+433 TGATAKDRDTYTWNF

-482 NGAVSEPKAL
+482 NGAVSEPKVL

-497 YKKPQPVKFITIDGV
+497 YKKPQPVKFIRIDGI

-528 STSCTI
+528 ATSCTI

-549 RKEESQAQDVIVTNL
+549 RKEESQTEDAIVTTL

-590 YYPVV
+590 YYPIV
-595 KVSKSQKGLE
+595 KVSKSQEGLE
-605 GIDKEICS
+605 SVASENCS

>member
-1 MITKITS
+1 MITKITH
-8 ENTAKYQALFEKVN
+8 ENTTKYAALFEKVS
-22 EILGLPKKDEQD
+22 EILKLENP
-34 AIKIPAIS
+34 IS
-42 TLGEYFQHLN
+42 TLDEYFQHLN
-52 EISQKDPSLIILP
+52 EISLKDPSLIILP

-70 FSIDGNSRK
+70 FFIDGNSRK
-79 IVIPQAFTK
+79 IAIPQAFTK

-122 IVEFV
+122 VVEFI

-141 YADNTDVEHPKII
+141 YTDEKSSKVI

-161 DVTSKAGIIKFS
+161 DVTSKAGSIKFS
-173 VRLFELNTDGNSYK
+173 VRLFELDGNSYK

-214 IQGNLNDDVENEVL
+214 IQGNLNDDVERAVL
-228 SRMIDSPAA
+228 DRMISSPAA
-237 DYNVDQ
+237 DYSKDK
-243 VVSPVFLFRYKNKEE
+243 VVSPVFLFRYKEGV
-258 TGPDGSCNAD
+258 GPADSCSAD
-268 AGDALMVQAIAPGSV
+268 AGDVLRVQAVAPGSI
-283 TYSWYKEKDER
+283 TYSWYKDKDE
-294 TTNID
+294 TT
-299 TGIEM
+299 TTLQA
-304 VYKQL
+304 KQVFKKL
-309 GEFKEN
+309 DAFKEN
-315 IPIYENKSI
+315 IFIYENK
-324 DGTPKYRLADVSK
+324 GTKEAPRYRLADVAAD
-337 ETFAEGGPYYERYSK
+337 TFDQGGPYYELYSE
-352 YTLPDSTNND
+352 YVLPNEGD
-362 ITGTYYCVAQNN
+362 ITGEYHCVAENA
-374 MYGFSRSSNQKLN
+374 MYGYTRASNEPLN
-387 IPKGWT
+387 IPEHQT
-393 EADCKI
+393 ENDCKI
-399 GNVTVPGPTAFG
+399 GSVIVPGPTAFG
-411 DDSIMLSEK
+411 DDSIMLPEK

-433 TGATVKDRDTYTWNF
+433 TGATAKDRDTYTWNF
-448 TGDDGNSRDIATT
+448 TGDDGNSRDIAIT

-475 ASVTRTR
+475 ASATRTR
-482 NGAVSEPKAL
+482 NGAVSEPKVL

-497 YKKPQPVKFITIDGV
+497 YKKPQPVKFIKIDSI

-528 STSCTI
+528 ATSCTI

-543 KYEVEW
+543 KYAVEW
-549 RKEESQAQDVIVTNL
+549 RKEESQAQDATITDL
-564 NTNISEPDENG
+564 NANISKPDENG
-575 VFNISFNPSEVALGF
+575 VFTISFNPSEVALGF
-590 YYPVV
+590 YYPIV
-595 KVSKSQKGLE
+595 KVSKSQAGLE
-605 GIDKEICS
+605 SVASEICS
-613 FEKIGYLN
+613 FEEIGYLN

>member
-1 MITKITS
+1 MITKVTP
-8 ENTAKYQALFEKVN
+8 ENTTKYKALFEKVS
-22 EILGLPKKDEQD
+22 EILNIE
-34 AIKIPAIS
+34 PAIS
-42 TLGEYFQHLN
+42 TLDEYFQHLN
-52 EISQKDPSLIILP
+52 EISLKDPSLIILP

-70 FSIDGNSRK
+70 FFIDGNSRK
-79 IVIPQAFTK
+79 ITVPQAFTK

-122 IVEFV
+122 VVEFI

-141 YADNTDVEHPKII
+141 YTDEKSSKVT

-161 DVTSKAGIIKFS
+161 DVTSKAGSIKFS
-173 VRLFELNTDGNSYK
+173 VRLFELEGNSYK

-214 IQGNLNDDVENEVL
+214 IQGKLDADVEGEVL
-228 SRMIDSPAA
+228 RRMINSPTA
-237 DYNVDQ
+237 DYSADK
-243 VVSPVFLFRYKNKEE
+243 VVSPVFLFRYKE
-258 TGPDGSCNAD
+258 GIGAIDSCTAD
-268 AGDALMVQAIAPGSV
+268 AGDVLNVQAIAPGSV
-283 TYSWYKEKDER
+283 TYSWYKDKDE
-294 TTNID
+294 TT
-299 TGIEM
+299 TTLQAKL
-304 VYKQL
+304 VYKKL
-309 GEFKEN
+309 DTFKEN
-315 IPIYENKSI
+315 ILIYENK
-324 DGTPKYRLADVSK
+324 GTDENPIYRLADVSE
-337 ETFAEGGPYYERYSK
+337 ETFANGGPYYESYSE
-352 YTLPDSTNND
+352 YTLPSNKDGETMSD
-362 ITGTYYCVAQNN
+362 ITGTYRCVAQNN
-374 MYGFSRSSNQKLN
+374 MYGFSRSSDQAHN
-387 IPKGWT
+387 IPEGWT
-393 EADCKI
+393 DDDCKI
-399 GNVTVPGPTAFG
+399 GSVVVPGPTAFG
-411 DDSIMLSEK
+411 DDSTMLPEK

-433 TGATVKDRDTYTWNF
+433 TGATAKDRDTYTWNF
-448 TGDDGNSRDIATT
+448 KGDDGNSRDIAIT

-482 NGAVSEPKAL
+482 NGAVSEPKVL

-497 YKKPQPVKFITIDGV
+497 YKKPQPVKFIRIDGI

-543 KYEVEW
+543 NYEVEW
-549 RKEESQAQDVIVTNL
+549 RKEESQTEDATVKIL

-595 KVSKSQKGLE
+595 KVSKSQEGLE
-605 GIDKEICS
+605 SVASEICS

>member
-1 MITKITS
+1 MITKITP
-8 ENTAKYQALFEKVN
+8 ENTTKYKALFEKVS
-22 EILGLPKKDEQD
+22 EILNIE
-34 AIKIPAIS
+34 PAIS
-42 TLGEYFQHLN
+42 TLDEYFQHLN
-52 EISQKDPSLIILP
+52 EISLKDPSLIILP

-70 FSIDGNSRK
+70 FFIDGNSRK
-79 IVIPQAFTK
+79 ITVPQAFVK

-94 GDHYAEY
+94 GDQYAEY

-122 IVEFV
+122 VVEFI

-141 YADNTDVEHPKII
+141 YTDEKSSKVL

-161 DVTSKAGIIKFS
+161 DVTSKAGPIKFS
-173 VRLFELNTDGNSYK
+173 VRLFELEGNSYK

-214 IQGNLNDDVENEVL
+214 IQGKLDADVEGEVL
-228 SRMIDSPAA
+228 RRMINSPAA
-237 DYNVDQ
+237 DYSADK
-243 VVSPVFLFRYKNKEE
+243 VVSPVFLFRYKEG
-258 TGPDGSCNAD
+258 TGATDSCFAD
-268 AGDALMVQAIAPGSV
+268 AGDVLNVQAIAPGSV
-283 TYSWYKEKDER
+283 TYSWFKDKDETI
-294 TTNID
+294 TTL
-299 TGIEM
+299 EAKL
-304 VYKQL
+304 VYKKL
-309 GEFKEN
+309 ETFKEN
-315 IPIYENKSI
+315 IPIYENK
-324 DGTPKYRLADVSK
+324 GTDENPIYRLADVSE
-337 ETFAEGGPYYERYSK
+337 ETFTNGGPYYESYSE
-352 YTLPDSTNND
+352 YTLPSSKDGETMSD
-362 ITGTYYCVAQNN
+362 ITGTYRCVAQNN
-374 MYGFSRSSNQKLN
+374 MYGFSRSSDQAHN
-387 IPKGWT
+387 IPEGWT
-393 EADCKI
+393 DDDCKI
-399 GNVTVPGPTAFG
+399 GSVVVPGPTAFG
-411 DDSIMLSEK
+411 DDSTTLSGK

-433 TGATVKDRDTYTWNF
+433 TGVTVKDKDTYTWNF

-466 LLDIEGIYT
+466 LLDIEGTYT

-497 YKKPQPVKFITIDGV
+497 YKKPQPVKFITIDGI

-518 KNQNF
+518 KNQIF

-528 STSCTI
+528 ATSCII

-543 KYEVEW
+543 NYAVEW
-549 RKEESQAQDVIVTNL
+549 RKEESQAEDATVTIF
-564 NTNISEPDENG
+564 NTNISKPDENG
-575 VFNISFNPSEVALGF
+575 VFSIRFNPSEVALGF

-595 KVSKSQKGLE
+595 KVSKNNVE
-605 GIDKEICS
+605 GVDKESCS

>member
-1 MITKITS
+1 MITKVTP
-8 ENTAKYQALFEKVN
+8 ENTTKYKALFEKVS
-22 EILGLPKKDEQD
+22 EILN
-34 AIKIPAIS
+34 IKPAIS
-42 TLGEYFQHLN
+42 TLDEYFQHLH
-52 EISQKDPSLIILP
+52 EISLKDPSLIILP

-70 FSIDGNSRK
+70 FFIDGNSRK
-79 IVIPQAFTK
+79 ITVPQAFTK

-122 IVEFV
+122 VVEFI

-141 YADNTDVEHPKII
+141 YTNEKSSKVT

-161 DVTSKAGIIKFS
+161 DVTSKAGSIKFS
-173 VRLFELNTDGNSYK
+173 VRLFELEGNSYK

-214 IQGNLNDDVENEVL
+214 IQGNLNDDVERQVL
-228 SRMIDSPAA
+228 DRMISSPAA
-237 DYNVDQ
+237 DYSKDK
-243 VVSPVFLFRYKNKEE
+243 VVSPVFLFRYKEGV
-258 TGPDGSCNAD
+258 GPADFCSAD
-268 AGDALMVQAIAPGSV
+268 AGDVLRVQAVAPGSI
-283 TYSWYKEKDER
+283 TYSWFKGEKTPITANSIFKKLEA
-294 TTNID
+294 
-299 TGIEM
+299 
-304 VYKQL
+304 
-309 GEFKEN
+309 FKEN
-315 IPIYENKSI
+315 ILIYENK
-324 DGTPKYRLADVSK
+324 GTEEAPNYRLADVAAD
-337 ETFAEGGPYYERYSK
+337 TFDQGGPYYELYSE
-352 YTLPDSTNND
+352 YVLPNEGD
-362 ITGTYYCVAQNN
+362 ITGEYHCVAQNT
-374 MYGFSRSSNQKLN
+374 MYGYTRASNEPLN
-387 IPKGWT
+387 VPEHYT
-393 EADCKI
+393 ENDCKI
-399 GNVTVPGPTAFG
+399 GSVVVPGPTAFG
-411 DDSIMLSEK
+411 DDSTMLPEK
-420 IEIVDGGSLTVGV
+420 VEIVDGGSPLTVGV
-433 TGATVKDRDTYTWNF
+433 TGATAKDRDTYTWNF
-448 TGDDGNSRDIATT
+448 IGDDGNSRDIAIT

-482 NGAVSEPKAL
+482 NGAVSEPKRL

-497 YKKPQPVKFITIDGV
+497 YKKPQPVKFIRIDGI

-518 KNQNF
+518 KNHNF
-523 LVPKT
+523 LIPKT
-528 STSCTI
+528 ATSCTI

-543 KYEVEW
+543 KYDVEW
-549 RKEESQAQDVIVTNL
+549 RKEESQAQDATVTDL
-564 NTNISEPDENG
+564 NANISKPDENG

-595 KVSKSQKGLE
+595 KVSKSQEGLE
-605 GIDKEICS
+605 SVASETCS
-613 FEKIGYLN
+613 FEEIGYLN

>member
-1 MITKITS
+1 MITKVTP
-8 ENTAKYQALFEKVN
+8 ENTTRYQALFEKVN
-22 EILGLPKKDEQD
+22 EILDLPEKD
-34 AIKIPAIS
+34 KIS
-42 TLGEYFQHLN
+42 TLDGYFQHLN
-52 EISQKDPSLIILP
+52 EISRKDPSLIILP

-79 IVIPQAFTK
+79 ITVPQAFTK

-122 IVEFV
+122 VVEFI

-141 YADNTDVEHPKII
+141 YTDEESSKII

-161 DVTSKAGIIKFS
+161 DVTSKAGTIKFS
-173 VRLFELNTDGNSYK
+173 VRLFELDADGNSYK

-214 IQGNLNDDVENEVL
+214 IQGNLNDDVENQVL
-228 SRMIDSPAA
+228 DRMISSPAA
-237 DYNVDQ
+237 DYSKDK
-243 VVSPVFLFRYKNKEE
+243 VVSPVFLFRYKNGV
-258 TGPDGSCNAD
+258 GPTDPCSAD
-268 AGDALMVQAIAPGSV
+268 AGDVLRVQAIAPGSV
-283 TYSWYKEKDER
+283 TYSWFKDNNTIAAKNTFEKLE
-294 TTNID
+294 T
-299 TGIEM
+299 
-304 VYKQL
+304 
-309 GEFKEN
+309 FKEN
-315 IPIYENKSI
+315 IPIYENK
-324 DGTPKYRLADVSK
+324 GTEAAQSYRLADV
-337 ETFAEGGPYYERYSK
+337 TADDFADPKKGPYYELYSE
-352 YTLPDSTNND
+352 YVLPNEGD
-362 ITGTYYCVAQNN
+362 ITGEYHCVAQNT
-374 MYGFSRSSNQKLN
+374 MYGYPRTSKEPLN
-387 IPKGWT
+387 IPEGWT
-393 EADCKI
+393 ADDCKI
-399 GNVTVPGPTAFG
+399 GSVIVPGPTAFG
-411 DDSIMLSEK
+411 DDSTMLPEK

-433 TGATVKDRDTYTWNF
+433 TGATAKDRDTYTWNF
-448 TGDDGNSRDIATT
+448 KGDDGNSRDIAIT

-482 NGAVSEPKAL
+482 NGAVSEPKKL

-497 YKKPQPVKFITIDGV
+497 YKKPQPVKFITIDGI

-528 STSCTI
+528 ATSCTI
-534 TVKANGKFE
+534 TVKASGKFE
-543 KYEVEW
+543 NYAVEW
-549 RKEESQAQDVIVTNL
+549 RKEESQAVDATVTDL
-564 NTNISEPDENG
+564 NTKISEPDENG
-575 VFNISFNPSEVALGF
+575 VFNISFNPSEVVLGF
-590 YYPVV
+590 YYPIV
-595 KVSKSQKGLE
+595 KVSKNNVE
-605 GIDKEICS
+605 GVDEESCS
-613 FEKIGYLN
+613 FEEIGYLN

>member
-1 MITKITS
+1 MITKITP
-8 ENTAKYQALFEKVN
+8 ENTTKYKALFEKVS
-22 EILGLPKKDEQD
+22 EILKLE
-34 AIKIPAIS
+34 PAIS
-42 TLGEYFQHLN
+42 TLDEYFQHLN
-52 EISQKDPSLIILP
+52 EISLKDPSLIILP

-70 FSIDGNSRK
+70 FFIDGNSRK
-79 IVIPQAFTK
+79 ITIPQAFTK

-122 IVEFV
+122 VVEFI

-141 YADNTDVEHPKII
+141 YTDEKSSKVT

-161 DVTSKAGIIKFS
+161 DVTSKAGSIKFS
-173 VRLFELNTDGNSYK
+173 VRLFELEGNSYK

-214 IQGNLNDDVENEVL
+214 IQGKLDADVEGEVL
-228 SRMIDSPAA
+228 RRMIDSPAA
-237 DYNVDQ
+237 DYSKDK
-243 VVSPVFLFRYKNKEE
+243 VVSPVFLFRYKEG
-258 TGPDGSCNAD
+258 TGATDSCFAD
-268 AGDALMVQAIAPGSV
+268 AGDVLKVQAIAPGSV
-283 TYSWYKEKDER
+283 TYSWFKDKTPITAER
-294 TTNID
+294 
-299 TGIEM
+299 

-309 GEFKEN
+309 TAFKEN
-315 IPIYENKSI
+315 VLIYENK
-324 DGTPKYRLADVSK
+324 GTDEAPVYRLADVSE
-337 ETFAEGGPYYERYSK
+337 ETFAKGGPYYESYSE
-352 YTLPDSTNND
+352 YILPSSKDGETMSD
-362 ITGTYYCVAQNN
+362 ITGTYRCVAQNS
-374 MYGFSRSSNQKLN
+374 MYGFSRSSDEAHN
-387 IPKGWT
+387 IPEGWT
-393 EADCKI
+393 DDDCKI
-399 GNVTVPGPTAFG
+399 GSVVVPGPTAFG
-411 DDSIMLSEK
+411 DDSTMLSGK

-433 TGATVKDRDTYTWNF
+433 TGATAKDRDTYTWNF
-448 TGDDGNSRDIATT
+448 IGDDGNSRNIATT

-466 LLDIEGIYT
+466 LLDIEGTYT
-475 ASVTRTR
+475 AFVTRTR
-482 NGAVSEPKAL
+482 NGAVSEPKVL

-497 YKKPQPVKFITIDGV
+497 YKKPQPVKFITIDGI

-528 STSCTI
+528 ATSCTI

-543 KYEVEW
+543 NYAVEW
-549 RKEESQAQDVIVTNL
+549 RREESQAEDAIVTTL

-595 KVSKSQKGLE
+595 KVSKNNVE
-605 GIDKEICS
+605 GVDEEICS

>member
-1 MITKITS
+1 MITKITP
-8 ENTAKYQALFEKVN
+8 ENTTRYEALFEKVN
-22 EILGLPKKDEQD
+22 EILGLPKKDEQGTV
-34 AIKIPAIS
+34 ITHAIS
-42 TLGEYFQHLN
+42 TLDGYFQHLN

-70 FSIDGNSRK
+70 FFIDGNSRK
-79 IVIPQAFTK
+79 ITIPQAFTK

-141 YADNTDVEHPKII
+141 YTDEESSKII

-161 DVTSKAGIIKFS
+161 DVTSKAGTIKFS

-237 DYNVDQ
+237 DYSGDK
-243 VVSPVFLFRYKNKEE
+243 VVSPVFLFRYKEGV
-258 TGPDGSCNAD
+258 GPNDPCSAD
-268 AGDALMVQAIAPGSV
+268 AGDVLNVQAIAPGSV
-283 TYSWYKEKDER
+283 IYSWYKEKDEK
-294 TTNID
+294 TTNLQAKS
-299 TGIEM
+299 
-304 VYKQL
+304 VYKKL
-309 GEFKEN
+309 DTFKED
-315 IPIYENKSI
+315 IPIYEIKIINGSSQ
-324 DGTPKYRLADVSK
+324 YRLADVSR
-337 ETFAEGGPYYERYSK
+337 ETFAEGGPYYENYSE
-352 YTLPDSTNND
+352 YILPKSKDGEVMGD
-362 ITGTYYCVAQNN
+362 ITGTYYCVVQNN
-374 MYGFSRSSNQKLN
+374 MYGFSRASNQDIKV
-387 IPKGWT
+387 PEGERWT
-393 EADCKI
+393 ADDCKI
-399 GNVTVPGPTAFG
+399 GSVIVPGPTAFG
-411 DDSIMLSEK
+411 DDSTMLPEK
-420 IEIVDGGSLTVGV
+420 IEIVDDGSLTVGV

-461 GNTCS
+461 GNTCN
-466 LLDIEGIYT
+466 LLDIEGTYT

-482 NGAVSEPKAL
+482 NGAVSDPKAL

-497 YKKPQPVKFITIDGV
+497 YKKPQPVKFITIDGI

-528 STSCTI
+528 ATSCTI

-543 KYEVEW
+543 KYDVEW
-549 RKEESQAQDVIVTNL
+549 RKEESQAEDATVKFL

-595 KVSKSQKGLE
+595 KVSKSQEGLE
-605 GIDKEICS
+605 SVASEICS

>member
-1 MITKITS
+1 MITKITP
-8 ENTAKYQALFEKVN
+8 ENTTKYKALFEKVS
-22 EILGLPKKDEQD
+22 EILNLE
-34 AIKIPAIS
+34 PAIS
-42 TLGEYFQHLN
+42 TLDEYFQHLN
-52 EISQKDPSLIILP
+52 EISLKDPSLIILP

-70 FSIDGNSRK
+70 FFIDGNSRK
-79 IVIPQAFTK
+79 ITVPQAFTK

-122 IVEFV
+122 VVEFI

-141 YADNTDVEHPKII
+141 YTDEKSSKVT

-161 DVTSKAGIIKFS
+161 DVTSKAGSIKFS
-173 VRLFELNTDGNSYK
+173 VRLFELEGNSYK

-214 IQGNLNDDVENEVL
+214 IQGKLDADVEGEVL
-228 SRMIDSPAA
+228 RRMINSPAA
-237 DYNVDQ
+237 DYSADK
-243 VVSPVFLFRYKNKEE
+243 VVSPVFLFRYKEGIGA
-258 TGPDGSCNAD
+258 TDSCTAD
-268 AGDALMVQAIAPGSV
+268 AGDVLNVQAIAPGSV
-283 TYSWYKEKDER
+283 TYSWYKDKDE
-294 TTNID
+294 TT
-299 TGIEM
+299 TTLEAKL
-304 VYKQL
+304 VYKKL
-309 GEFKEN
+309 DTFKEN
-315 IPIYENKSI
+315 IIIYENK
-324 DGTPKYRLADVSK
+324 GTDENPIYRLADVS
-337 ETFAEGGPYYERYSK
+337 EDTFANGGPYYESYSE
-352 YTLPDSTNND
+352 YTLPSNKDGETMSD
-362 ITGTYYCVAQNN
+362 ITGTYRCVAQNN
-374 MYGFSRSSNQKLN
+374 MYGFSRSSDQAHN
-387 IPKGWT
+387 IPEGWT
-393 EADCKI
+393 DDDCKI
-399 GNVTVPGPTAFG
+399 GNVVVPGPTAFG
-411 DDSIMLSEK
+411 DDSTMLSGK

-497 YKKPQPVKFITIDGV
+497 YKKPQPVKFITIDGI

-528 STSCTI
+528 ATSCTI

-543 KYEVEW
+543 NYAVEW
-549 RKEESQAQDVIVTNL
+549 RKEESQAEDATVTNL

-575 VFNISFNPSEVALGF
+575 VFTISFNPSEVALGF

-595 KVSKSQKGLE
+595 KVSKSQEGLE
-605 GIDKEICS
+605 SVASEICS

>member
-1 MITKITS
+1 MITKITP
-8 ENTAKYQALFEKVN
+8 ENTTKYKALFEKVS
-22 EILGLPKKDEQD
+22 EILKLE
-34 AIKIPAIS
+34 PAIS
-42 TLGEYFQHLN
+42 TLDEYFQHLN
-52 EISQKDPSLIILP
+52 EISLKDPSLIILP

-70 FSIDGNSRK
+70 FFIDGNSRK
-79 IVIPQAFTK
+79 ITIPQAFTK

-122 IVEFV
+122 VVEFI

-141 YADNTDVEHPKII
+141 YTDEKSSKVT

-161 DVTSKAGIIKFS
+161 DVTSKAGSIKFS
-173 VRLFELNTDGNSYK
+173 VRLFELEGNSYK

-214 IQGNLNDDVENEVL
+214 IQGKLDADVEGEVL
-228 SRMIDSPAA
+228 RRMIDSPAA
-237 DYNVDQ
+237 DYSKDK
-243 VVSPVFLFRYKNKEE
+243 VVSPVFLFRYKEG
-258 TGPDGSCNAD
+258 TGATDSCFAD
-268 AGDALMVQAIAPGSV
+268 AGDVLKVQAIAPGSV
-283 TYSWYKEKDER
+283 TYSWFKDKTPITAER
-294 TTNID
+294 
-299 TGIEM
+299 

-309 GEFKEN
+309 AAFKEN
-315 IPIYENKSI
+315 VLIYENK
-324 DGTPKYRLADVSK
+324 GTDEAPVYRLADVSE
-337 ETFAEGGPYYERYSK
+337 ETFANGGPYYESYSE
-352 YTLPDSTNND
+352 YILPSSKDGETMSD
-362 ITGTYYCVAQNN
+362 ITGTYRCVAQNS
-374 MYGFSRSSNQKLN
+374 MYGFSRSSDDAHN
-387 IPKGWT
+387 IPEGWT
-393 EADCKI
+393 DDDCKI
-399 GNVTVPGPTAFG
+399 GSVVVPGPTPFG
-411 DDSIMLSEK
+411 DDSTMLSGK

-433 TGATVKDRDTYTWNF
+433 TGATAKDRDTYTWNF
-448 TGDDGNSRDIATT
+448 TGDDGNSRDIAIT

-482 NGAVSEPKAL
+482 NGAVSEPKVL

-497 YKKPQPVKFITIDGV
+497 YKKPQPVKFIMIDGI

-528 STSCTI
+528 ATSCTI

-543 KYEVEW
+543 NYAVEW
-549 RKEESQAQDVIVTNL
+549 RKEESQAQDATVKFL

-595 KVSKSQKGLE
+595 KVSKSQEGLE
-605 GIDKEICS
+605 DVDEEICS

>member
-1 MITKITS
+1 MITKITP
-8 ENTAKYQALFEKVN
+8 ENTTKYKALFEKVS
-22 EILGLPKKDEQD
+22 EILNLE
-34 AIKIPAIS
+34 PAIS
-42 TLGEYFQHLN
+42 TLDEYFQHLH
-52 EISQKDPSLIILP
+52 EISLKDPSLIILP

-70 FSIDGNSRK
+70 FFIDGNSRK
-79 IVIPQAFTK
+79 ITVPQAFTK

-122 IVEFV
+122 VVEFV

-141 YADNTDVEHPKII
+141 YIDEKSSKVT

-161 DVTSKAGIIKFS
+161 DVTSKAGSIKFS
-173 VRLFELNTDGNSYK
+173 VRLFELEGNSYK

-214 IQGNLNDDVENEVL
+214 IQGNLNDDVEKQVL
-228 SRMIDSPAA
+228 DRMISSPAA
-237 DYNVDQ
+237 DYSKDK
-243 VVSPVFLFRYKNKEE
+243 VVSPVFLFRYKEGV
-258 TGPDGSCNAD
+258 GPADFCSAD
-268 AGDALMVQAIAPGSV
+268 AGDVLRVQAVAPGSI
-283 TYSWYKEKDER
+283 TYSWFKGEKTPITANSIFKKLEA
-294 TTNID
+294 
-299 TGIEM
+299 
-304 VYKQL
+304 
-309 GEFKEN
+309 FKEN
-315 IPIYENKSI
+315 ILIYENK
-324 DGTPKYRLADVSK
+324 GTEEAPNYRLADVAAD
-337 ETFAEGGPYYERYSK
+337 TFDQGGPYYEKYSE
-352 YTLPDSTNND
+352 YVLPNEGD
-362 ITGTYYCVAQNN
+362 ITGEYHCVAQNT
-374 MYGFSRSSNQKLN
+374 MYGYTRASNEPFN
-387 IPKGWT
+387 VPEHYT
-393 EADCKI
+393 ENDCKI
-399 GNVTVPGPTAFG
+399 GSVVVPGPTAFG
-411 DDSIMLSEK
+411 DDSTMLPEK
-420 IEIVDGGSLTVGV
+420 VEIVDGGSPLTVGV

-448 TGDDGNSRDIATT
+448 TGDDGNSRDIAIT

-482 NGAVSEPKAL
+482 NGAVSEPKRL

-497 YKKPQPVKFITIDGV
+497 YKKPQPVKFIRIDST

-528 STSCTI
+528 ATSCTI

-543 KYEVEW
+543 KYDVEW
-549 RKEESQAQDVIVTNL
+549 RKEESQTQDATVTDL
-564 NTNISEPDENG
+564 NANISKPDENG
-575 VFNISFNPSEVALGF
+575 VFTISFNPSEVALGF

-595 KVSKSQKGLE
+595 KVSKSQEGLE
-605 GIDKEICS
+605 SVASETCS
-613 FEKIGYLN
+613 FEEIGYLN

>member
-1 MITKITS
+1 MITKITP
-8 ENTAKYQALFEKVN
+8 ENTTKYKALFEKVS
-22 EILGLPKKDEQD
+22 EILNLE
-34 AIKIPAIS
+34 PAIS
-42 TLGEYFQHLN
+42 TLDEYFQHLH
-52 EISQKDPSLIILP
+52 EISLKDPSLIILP

-70 FSIDGNSRK
+70 FFIDGNSRK
-79 IVIPQAFTK
+79 ITVPQAFTK
-88 NGVGVQ
+88 NGAGVQ

-122 IVEFV
+122 VVEFI

-141 YADNTDVEHPKII
+141 YTDEKSSKVT

-161 DVTSKAGIIKFS
+161 DVTSKAGSIKFS
-173 VRLFELNTDGNSYK
+173 VRLFELEGNSYK

-214 IQGNLNDDVENEVL
+214 IQGKLDADVEGEVL
-228 SRMIDSPAA
+228 RRMINSPAA
-237 DYNVDQ
+237 DYSADK
-243 VVSPVFLFRYKNKEE
+243 VVSPVFLFRYKEGIGA
-258 TGPDGSCNAD
+258 TDSCTAD
-268 AGDALMVQAIAPGSV
+268 AGDVLNVQAIAPGSV
-283 TYSWYKEKDER
+283 TYSWYKGKDE
-294 TTNID
+294 TT
-299 TGIEM
+299 TTLETKL
-304 VYKQL
+304 VYKKL
-309 GEFKEN
+309 DTFKEN
-315 IPIYENKSI
+315 IIIYENK
-324 DGTPKYRLADVSK
+324 GTDENPIYRLADVSE
-337 ETFAEGGPYYERYSK
+337 ETFANGGPYYESYSE
-352 YTLPDSTNND
+352 YTLPSNKDGETMSD
-362 ITGTYYCVAQNN
+362 ITGTYRCVAQNN
-374 MYGFSRSSNQKLN
+374 MYGFSRSSDQAHN
-387 IPKGWT
+387 IPEGWT
-393 EADCKI
+393 DDDCKI
-399 GNVTVPGPTAFG
+399 GSVVVPGPTAFG
-411 DDSIMLSEK
+411 DDSTMLPGK

-433 TGATVKDRDTYTWNF
+433 TGATAKDRDTYTWNF

-466 LLDIEGIYT
+466 LLDIEGTYT

-482 NGAVSEPKAL
+482 NGAVSDPKAL

-518 KNQNF
+518 NNQIF

-528 STSCTI
+528 ATSCTI

-543 KYEVEW
+543 NYAVEW
-549 RKEESQAQDVIVTNL
+549 RKEESQVEDAIVTIL
-564 NTNISEPDENG
+564 NTNISKPDENG
-575 VFNISFNPSEVALGF
+575 VFSIRFNPSEVALGF

-595 KVSKSQKGLE
+595 KVSKNNVE
-605 GIDKEICS
+605 GVDEEICS

>member
-1 MITKITS
+1 MITKITP
-8 ENTAKYQALFEKVN
+8 ENTTKYKALFEKVS
-22 EILGLPKKDEQD
+22 EILNLE
-34 AIKIPAIS
+34 PAIS
-42 TLGEYFQHLN
+42 TLDEYFQHLH
-52 EISQKDPSLIILP
+52 EISLKDPSLIILP

-70 FSIDGNSRK
+70 FFIDGNSRK
-79 IVIPQAFTK
+79 ITVPQAFTK

-110 ENIDFGSPSITA
+110 EDIDFGSPSITA

-141 YADNTDVEHPKII
+141 YTDEESSKII

-161 DVTSKAGIIKFS
+161 DVTSKSGTIKFS
-173 VRLFELNTDGNSYK
+173 VRLFELNTDGISYK

-207 SKAEIDN
+207 SNAEIDN
-214 IQGNLNDDVENEVL
+214 IQGDLNDDVENEVL

-237 DYNVDQ
+237 DYSSDK
-243 VVSPVFLFRYKNKEE
+243 VVSPVFLFRYKEGV
-258 TGPDGSCNAD
+258 GPDDSCTAD
-268 AGDALMVQAIAPGSV
+268 AGDVLRVQAIAPGFV
-283 TYSWYKEKDER
+283 TYSWHKEKGEKI
-294 TTNID
+294 TTLQD
-299 TGIEM
+299 RP
-304 VYKQL
+304 VYKKL
-309 GEFKEN
+309 DTFKED
-315 IPIYENKSI
+315 IPIYEIKIINGS
-324 DGTPKYRLADVSK
+324 PQYRLANVSR
-337 ETFAEGGPYYERYSK
+337 ETFTEGGPYYEKYSE
-352 YTLPDSTNND
+352 YILPKSEDDEVMSD

-374 MYGFSRSSNQKLN
+374 MHGFSRASNQDFKV
-387 IPKGWT
+387 PEGRT

-399 GNVTVPGPTAFG
+399 GSVVVPGPTAFG
-411 DDSIMLSEK
+411 DDSTMLPEK
-420 IEIVDGGSLTVGV
+420 IEIVDDGSLAVGV
-433 TGATVKDRDTYTWNF
+433 TGATAKDRDTYTWNF
-448 TGDDGNSRDIATT
+448 TGDDGNSRDIAIT

-482 NGAVSEPKAL
+482 NGAVSEPKLL

-497 YKKPQPVKFITIDGV
+497 YKKPQPVKFIRIDGI

-528 STSCTI
+528 ATSCTI

-543 KYEVEW
+543 NYAVEW
-549 RKEESQAQDVIVTNL
+549 RKEESQAQDATVKFL
-564 NTNISEPDENG
+564 NTNISEPDGNG

-595 KVSKSQKGLE
+595 KVSKNNVE
-605 GIDKEICS
+605 GVDEEICS